1 MRWLGGSKRNIELL
15 VDAHYETLYRYA
27 YRLSGASQT
36 AEDLT
41 QETFCQAQKNLHQL
55 RDPAKAKS
63 WLFSILRNAFLHRLR
78 ASKQERE
85 ISLDG
90 IGEIPERGPEPA
102 LPIDSAQLQMALS
115 DLPEAFRTPVILYY
129 FEDFSY
135 RDIAEQMNVPL
146 GTVMSRLARA
156 KTFLRQRLTDQA
168 DLVSSEKVG
177 KAHQGEGH

>member
-1 MRWLGGSKRNIELL
+1 MGWLGGSKGKIETL
-15 VDAHYETLYRYA
+15 VDAHYEALYRYA

-41 QETFCQAQKNLHQL
+41 QETFCQAQDKLHQL
-55 RDPAKAKS
+55 RDETKAKS

-78 ASKQERE
+78 SRKQEKE

-90 IGEIPERGPEPA
+90 IGEIPERAAEPV
-102 LPIDSAQLQMALS
+102 LPIDSAQLQQVLNE
-115 DLPEAFRTPVILYY
+115 LPEAFRTPIILYY

-135 RDIAEQMNVPL
+135 KDIAEQMNVPL

-156 KTFLRQRLTDQA
+156 KTFLRQRLTDQTE
-168 DLVSSEKVG
+168 LEK
-177 KAHQGEGH
+177 ANQGEGR